1 MLEIRSSGTLTAR
14 GKTLAGYA
22 AVFNSEANLG
32 TFSEIVRPGAF
43 AKSLAAGSSI
53 RALYHHD
60 AHALLGTTR
69 GGTLQ
74 LREDGKGLAFE
85 LALPDTTHGRD
96 LAILVDRGD
105 VAGCSFGFRVADGG
119 DRWEQRGPTLVRE
132 LLTVD
137 LVEITLTADPAYQD
151 TSVAMRSRAAFEE
164 ARNFDEFLRNPITG
178 APPEYRQRPDTRML
192 WIELA

>member
-1 MLEIRSSGTLTAR
+1 MLEIRSSGTLTGK
-14 GKTLAGYA
+14 GKTLSGYA

-32 TFSEIVRPGAF
+32 DFVEVLRPGVF
-43 AKSLAAGSSI
+43 AKSLATGSNI

-60 AHALLGTTR
+60 GSALLGTTR

-74 LREDGKGLAFE
+74 LRETPQGLAFE

-105 VAGCSFGFRVADGG
+105 VQGCSIGFRVPEGG
-119 DRWEQRGPTLVRE
+119 DRWEERGSTMVRE

-137 LVEITLTADPAYQD
+137 LVEVTLTADPAYQD
-151 TSVAMRSRAAFEE
+151 TTVAMRNKPAVLKIHSNP
-164 ARNFDEFLRNPITG
+164 NF
-178 APPEYRQRPDTRML
+178 L
-192 WIELA
+192 WLELS

>member
-1 MLEIRSSGTLTAR
+1 MLELRGHGTLKAT
-14 GKTLAGYA
+14 GKTLHGIA

-32 TFSEIVRPGAF
+32 PFCEVVRPGAF
-43 AKSLAAGSSI
+43 AKSLATGSNI

-60 AHALLGTTR
+60 GSALLGTTR

-74 LREDGKGLAFE
+74 LRETPQGLAFE

-105 VAGCSFGFRVADGG
+105 VAGCSFGFRVPEGG
-119 DRWEQRGPTLVRE
+119 DRWEERGQTLVRE

-137 LVEITLTADPAYQD
+137 LVEITLTSDPAYQD
-151 TSVAMRSRAAFEE
+151 TTVA
-164 ARNFDEFLRNPITG
+164 LRNMPITQSFWDMN
-178 APPEYRQRPDTRML
+178 AAWLQTT
-192 WIELA
+192 

>member
-1 MLEIRSSGTLTAR
+1 MLELRGHGTLKAAGNR
-14 GKTLAGYA
+14 TLTGYA

-32 TFSEIVRPGAF
+32 SFSEVIRPGAF
-43 AKSLAAGSSI
+43 AKSLATGSSI

-74 LREDGKGLAFE
+74 LREDAHGLAFE

-105 VAGCSFGFRVADGG
+105 VAGCSFGFRVPEGG
-119 DRWEQRGPTLVRE
+119 DRWEQRGAQTVRE

-137 LVEITLTADPAYQD
+137 LVEITLTADPAYAD
-151 TSVAMRSRAAFEE
+151 TSVALRSMPSVYELHRVGIGGNA
-164 ARNFDEFLRNPITG
+164 
-178 APPEYRQRPDTRML
+178 L
-192 WIELA
+192 WLETCL